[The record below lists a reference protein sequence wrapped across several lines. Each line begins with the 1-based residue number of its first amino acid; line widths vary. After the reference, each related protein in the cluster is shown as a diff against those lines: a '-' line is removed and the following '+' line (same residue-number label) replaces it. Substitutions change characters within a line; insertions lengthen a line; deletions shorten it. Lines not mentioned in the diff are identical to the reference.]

1 MKIADD
7 ESKSVPEKLQL
18 IESRVDDIDS
28 KQSAFSEKMKKLNQI
43 LTNVQSNLEKSSG
56 NGDKL
61 SHLNNK
67 ISGIKQDIELLTKI
81 SSSNEEEVK
90 NITNILASLN
100 ITTSDHVDHSTTKS
114 KKTQDSSQWVPLNS
128 DGRP

>member
-18 IESRVDDIDS
+18 LESRVDELVSS
-28 KQSAFSEKMKKLNQI
+28 KTDFEERMKKLNQI
-43 LTNVQSNLEKSSG
+43 LTSVQTKLEKSNG
-56 NGDKL
+56 NGDKF
-61 SHLNNK
+61 SSLNTK

-100 ITTSDHVDHSTTKS
+100 ITTNAAVDTSTSNS